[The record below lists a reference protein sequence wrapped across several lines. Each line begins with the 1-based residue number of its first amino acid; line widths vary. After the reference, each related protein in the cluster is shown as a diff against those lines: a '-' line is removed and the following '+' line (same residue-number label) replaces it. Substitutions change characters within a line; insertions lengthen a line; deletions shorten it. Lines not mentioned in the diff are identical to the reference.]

1 MRACIHR
8 GTQEIGGTCIELE
21 SQGVRIALDVGLPL
35 DAGDDE
41 AKSLLPAVPGFRTP
55 DDSLLGVVISHPHQ
69 DHYGLARH
77 IRPDVP
83 VYIGEAANSI
93 LKAAARYV
101 PNGHWF
107 EDARFYRDRE
117 SFAIGPF
124 TLTPYLVD
132 HSAFDAYAL
141 LIEAD
146 GRRLYYSGDFRA
158 HGRKAGLVERI
169 IDKPPTGIDVLMME
183 GTTIGRSGTE
193 DAPATETDLER
204 QFASAFEATRG
215 MHFVWGSSQNIDRIV
230 TIFRAARRA
239 RRLVLIDLYT
249 AVVLEATGRNTI
261 PQSWWDDIR
270 LYVPFHQK
278 VHVKENRLFE
288 DLRRHST
295 NRVFPEGLPEVHER
309 AVMLFR
315 PLLMRD
321 HGVAAVLDGAQL
333 TYSMWPGYLAH
344 ETSRRVLE
352 WLRTNEIPMETIH
365 TSGHASVR
373 DLERLATALSPSRLV
388 PIHSFETARFGEY
401 FENVEQKEDG
411 AWWTV

>member
-8 GTQEIGGTCIELE
+8 GTQEIGGTCIELQY
-21 SQGVRIALDVGLPL
+21 QGKRIALDVGLPL
-35 DAGDDE
+35 DADADE
-41 AKSLLPAVPGFRTP
+41 AESLLPAVPGFRTR

-93 LKAAARYV
+93 LKAAAQYV

-107 EDARFYRDRE
+107 ADARFYRDRE
-117 SFAIGPF
+117 AFAIGPF
-124 TLTPYLVD
+124 TITPYLVD

-169 IDKPPTGIDVLMME
+169 IGKPPPDIDVLMME

-193 DAPATETDLER
+193 DAPATETGLEW
-204 QFASAFEATRG
+204 QFAQAFEATRG

-230 TIFRAARRA
+230 TIFRAAKRA
-239 RRLVLIDLYT
+239 RRLVVIDLYT

-261 PQSWWDDIR
+261 PQSWWDDVR

-288 DLRRHST
+288 DLRPALGEP
-295 NRVFPEGLPEVHER
+295 RVPRGPVGDPRAGRDVVPATAHAGPRRCRCPRRGAADVLDVAGLP
-309 AVMLFR
+309 
-315 PLLMRD
+315 
-321 HGVAAVLDGAQL
+321 GA
-333 TYSMWPGYLAH
+333 
-344 ETSRRVLE
+344 
-352 WLRTNEIPMETIH
+352 
-365 TSGHASVR
+365 R
-373 DLERLATALSPSRLV
+373 DLPSRAGV
-388 PIHSFETARFGEY
+388 VADERDSHRDDPHVRSCIG
-401 FENVEQKEDG
+401 G
-411 AWWTV
+411 